1 MSAKEAARQP
11 SDDATLE
18 VALIERV
25 TQGSLTPLE
34 EIRTL
39 ARLKALGLTH
49 GQIGECVGRG
59 GSTVGNMLRILD
71 LSEEILGF
79 IERGELRLAHGLALL
94 VAKDPAV
101 RRVLA
106 RRAVAEGWTIP
117 GTTARA
123 REVNDDDRR
132 PRAQRTRE
140 PCLDEDVQA
149 LARLWGDVL
158 GIEVGVRP
166 MAYGQLRLEVIFNS
180 AGAGAALAERLKEE
194 A

>member
-1 MSAKEAARQP
+1 MSVKEAARQP
-11 SDDATLE
+11 SDNATLE
-18 VALIERV
+18 AELIERL
-25 TQGSLTPLE
+25 TQGGLTPLE
-34 EIRTL
+34 DVRTL

-49 GQIGECVGRG
+49 GQIGERVGRG
-59 GSTVGNMLRILD
+59 ESTVGNMLRILD

-101 RRVLA
+101 RAELA
-106 RRAVAEGWTIP
+106 RRAVAEGWTIQ

-123 REVNDDDRR
+123 REVNDDHRR
-132 PRAQRTRE
+132 PRAQRARE
-140 PCLDEDVQA
+140 PCLDEDLQA

-158 GIEVGVRP
+158 GVEVGVRP
-166 MAYGQLRLEVIFNS
+166 MAYGQLRLEVTFNS